1 MYADFSTELKV
12 LESRDAGATAAVSG
26 HSFCGGHQM
35 TLRLTQLEQYSFYK
49 YPIFQD
55 CVFSYTR
62 DNPSEESIQLG
73 IPSLYSQPPLHPP
86 QPSPNLGCK
95 KHL

>member
-1 MYADFSTELKV
+1 ML
-12 LESRDAGATAAVSG
+12 GQQQQSG

-73 IPSLYSQPPLHPP
+73 IPSLYSQPPPHPP
-86 QPSPNLGCK
+86 SPPLIWVVKNTSEISLSA
-95 KHL
+95 LTF